1 MPANN
6 LQRTLIA
13 AAVAAAVAA
22 IATPSL
28 AEGPSQIDVAST
40 FGTQNFLGAGAVH
53 LSEEI
58 EKATGGAVTLRVHEP
73 GDLVPAFEV
82 FNSVATGA
90 VDAGWDTVG
99 YWAGTIPITSV
110 YGQLPFGPTP
120 EASASWVW
128 SGDGLE
134 MLQQAYDPY
143 GVKVLPCFISP
154 QETGGWYNKEINS
167 PEDYQGLSMRISGL
181 GAKVLTRLGAST
193 QLVPGNET
201 YLALERG
208 RVDAIEFSVP
218 QVDQAMGFE
227 EVADYYYF
235 PGWHQSAPWF
245 SLTINQSIWDQ
256 YSAERQ
262 AQIETACRATLQWS
276 MDEAVPAQMEALEA
290 LQAKGVEVRR
300 LPDSVLDALQQAW
313 VEVRNEEM
321 AGNPEWKAAYESLM
335 NHAALFDAWYELQAL
350 PAPIA
355 LDASAEDADNAEE
368 GN

>member
-1 MPANN
+1 MTTPG
-6 LQRTLIA
+6 LQRPLIA
-13 AAVAAAVAA
+13 TGIAAVLFTLTSPA
-22 IATPSL
+22 S
-28 AEGPSQIDVAST
+28 AEGPSRIDVAST

-53 LSEEI
+53 LSQEI
-58 EKATGGAVTLRVHEP
+58 EKATGGAVTLRIHEP
-73 GDLVPAFEV
+73 GDLVPPFEV

-99 YWAGTIPITSV
+99 YWAGTIPVTSV

-128 SGDGLE
+128 AGDGLE
-134 MLQQAYDPY
+134 LLQQAYDPY

-154 QETGGWYNKEINS
+154 QETGGWYNREINS
-167 PEDYQGLSMRISGL
+167 PQDYQGLSMRISGL
-181 GAKVLTRLGAST
+181 GAKVLARLGAST

-218 QVDQAMGFE
+218 QVDQSMGFE
-227 EVADYYYF
+227 EIADYYYF

-256 YSAERQ
+256 YSEERQ
-262 AQIETACRATLQWS
+262 AQIETACLATLQWS
-276 MDEAVPAQMEALEA
+276 MNEAVPAQMEALEA
-290 LQAKGVEVRR
+290 LKAKGVEVRR

-313 VEVRNEEM
+313 VEVRNEEA
-321 AGNPEWKAAYESLM
+321 AGNPEWKAAYVSLM
-335 NHAALFDAWYELQAL
+335 NHAALFDAWYDLQAL
-350 PAPIA
+350 PDPII
-355 LDASAEDADNAEE
+355 LDAGTSDAEE